1 VFAAFGARALARRLG
16 SDGTAAF
23 WIISVA
29 SHATIYALDFWE
41 HSIGLALVVWAV
53 VAALD
58 ASDGDRGVGTA
69 LLAGLGFGLA
79 GTMRQ
84 EPLVYGFV
92 AGSCVGGR
100 LLLSGRLLGATTRGA
115 TMVAGVGAMTLVNSA
130 LDSALIG
137 DATRAGRSTSTA
149 AAAGGDLTL
158 RAEEAVVTFASPFAQ
173 TEVIFLILAV
183 LTAATLA
190 TLGHRADG
198 PADSVRPIA
207 IMAGA
212 LGALV
217 LVDMFGNG
225 LGFVP
230 GLSATTPV
238 AALALTRG
246 WGDSDRRFVM
256 LIALASLT
264 LVWAVQYTGGAGPQ
278 WGGRYIL
285 TTGALLVVMAT
296 VVFTSDMSRS
306 VLRAT
311 ALAGLAITLLGAA

>member
-1 VFAAFGARALARRLG
+1 MFAAFGARALARRVG
-16 SDGTAAF
+16 SDGSAAF
-23 WIISVA
+23 WIIGVA
-29 SHATIYALDFWE
+29 SPATIYALDFWE
-41 HSIGLALVVWAV
+41 HSIGLALVV

-69 LLAGLGFGLA
+69 L
-79 GTMRQ
+79 
-84 EPLVYGFV
+84 VYGFV
-92 AGSCVGGR
+92 AGGCVGGG

-115 TMVAGVGAMTLVNSA
+115 AMVAGVGAMTLVNSA

-149 AAAGGDLTL
+149 GATGGDLTL

-183 LTAATLA
+183 LTVATLA
-190 TLGHRADG
+190 TLGHRSEG
-198 PADSVRPIA
+198 PADSVRPTA

-217 LVDMFGNG
+217 LDDLLGNG

-230 GLSATTPV
+230 GLAATTPV

-246 WGDSDRRFVM
+246 RSDSD
-256 LIALASLT
+256 
-264 LVWAVQYTGGAGPQ
+264 
-278 WGGRYIL
+278 
-285 TTGALLVVMAT
+285 
-296 VVFTSDMSRS
+296 
-306 VLRAT
+306 
-311 ALAGLAITLLGAA
+311 